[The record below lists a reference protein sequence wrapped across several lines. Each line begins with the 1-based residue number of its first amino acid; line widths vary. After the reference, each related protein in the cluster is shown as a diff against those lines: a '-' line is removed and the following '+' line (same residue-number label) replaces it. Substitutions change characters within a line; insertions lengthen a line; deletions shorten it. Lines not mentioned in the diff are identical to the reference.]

1 MGRVPPP
8 FLSMDDRMQ
17 YLEDKNYFS
26 CGGISPENYRRLDAL
41 NFHYFLG
48 YTRNYYKI
56 SQRTNLVD
64 FPSIDDV
71 FSVIDSDHEMS
82 TYLYSGLRKA
92 EMYLRAS
99 FVYNFCHHY
108 NPVAYLDLD
117 CYANMGGNRIPEALV
132 NDMMHHVL
140 RYREPYVRTR
150 ITTAAQNILGSNK
163 PPETI
168 GEWGGVER
176 VRGILQDLP
185 LWSVVDSF
193 SLGLLSKAIEMCQ
206 VPNGSG
212 KDPFYKDVAADMG
225 INHNLFLTN
234 IRSLTTLR
242 NSVAHCNR
250 LWMKPTTDTPKKPKK
265 FERKLRNIDSKGMY
279 ISFANV
285 ALFQTSIGDTSF
297 LERINEIC
305 DKNPLYAFG
314 VKTPLIK

>member
-99 FVYNFCHHY
+99 FVNNFCHHY

-117 CYANMGGNRIPEALV
+117 CYANMGGNRIPEVLV
-132 NDMMHHVL
+132 HDMMRYVIGNLMFAHVL
-140 RYREPYVRTR
+140 QQQPR
-150 ITTAAQNILGSNK
+150 I
-163 PPETI
+163 
-168 GEWGGVER
+168 
-176 VRGILQDLP
+176 
-185 LWSVVDSF
+185 F
-193 SLGLLSKAIEMCQ
+193 
-206 VPNGSG
+206 
-212 KDPFYKDVAADMG
+212 
-225 INHNLFLTN
+225 
-234 IRSLTTLR
+234 
-242 NSVAHCNR
+242 
-250 LWMKPTTDTPKKPKK
+250 
-265 FERKLRNIDSKGMY
+265 
-279 ISFANV
+279 
-285 ALFQTSIGDTSF
+285 
-297 LERINEIC
+297 
-305 DKNPLYAFG
+305 
-314 VKTPLIK
+314 